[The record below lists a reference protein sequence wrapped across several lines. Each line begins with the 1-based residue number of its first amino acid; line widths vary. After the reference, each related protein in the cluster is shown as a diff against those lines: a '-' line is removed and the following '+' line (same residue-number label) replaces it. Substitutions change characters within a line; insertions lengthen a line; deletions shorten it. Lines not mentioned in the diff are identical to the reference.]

1 MGGIPKVEE
10 LLREMGIKFDPTTPE
25 CRDLAQRLHDALAE
39 VERLHQADCAP
50 SFHLLQRAEAA
61 EAEVARLRT
70 FFAYSEESI
79 WKQRAEAAEYNFGL
93 EHDALVVAEA
103 EVKKLRDDA
112 SVWSSNYQDVAAKL
126 RDTYCARC
134 HERMYP

>member
-1 MGGIPKVEE
+1 VSDLIEQLIAASRDERLSTGA
-10 LLREMGIKFDPTTPE
+10 LYREAADEMERLKMVGVADGFRLTALE
-25 CRDLAQRLHDALAE
+25 QERDAALAE
-39 VERLHQADCAP
+39 VELLHQADCAP

-79 WKQRAEAAEYNFGL
+79 WKQRAEAAE
-93 EHDALVVAEA
+93 
-103 EVKKLRDDA
+103 
-112 SVWSSNYQDVAAKL
+112 AKL
-126 RDTYCARC
+126 RDTYCPRC